1 MLTQR
6 THRPAYTFTAGSSAR
21 DRETGAGEAHFHFD
35 VVFAPASPA
44 FSRFPQPC
52 LTEDRFARV
61 LLVRSAN
68 VALPP
73 QHAFIYASSCFSLFL
88 SLACSS
94 HGVKKNS
101 ESVSFLLPHSV
112 VPFSL
117 SFIYFFFPPRL
128 GNCTMS
134 HLRYTLFSTA
144 PSMNLNRAACFSLSY
159 IAPPS
164 SLPPH
169 SFHATARACLPA
181 CPRAQ
186 RLPARGAA
194 AAIARLSLQSSI
206 RSAACL
212 RCSR

>member
-94 HGVKKNS
+94 HGVKKIPS
-101 ESVSFLLPHSV
+101 LFPSSSHTPWSHFLFH
-112 VPFSL
+112 
-117 SFIYFFFPPRL
+117 SFIFFFPPRL